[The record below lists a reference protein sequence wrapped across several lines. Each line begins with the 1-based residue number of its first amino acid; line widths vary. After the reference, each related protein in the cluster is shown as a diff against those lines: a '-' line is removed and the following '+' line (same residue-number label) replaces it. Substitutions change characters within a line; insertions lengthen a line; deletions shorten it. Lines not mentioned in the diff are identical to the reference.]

1 MGFPLIGFCMIRGVY
16 CRLWDS
22 SCGKKLLLSKVLVNK
37 WIGGTTQQRPLSVQ
51 GAAWCGLRP
60 RCSKHDKPNQGLA
73 NNFSSSFAAL
83 QLVLIAH
90 IFSSSFVSRYSLG
103 EIPENVSPNIRFIS
117 RQWQVKL
124 LIADY
129 CRRLFAQLGSGAF
142 EESFIMHFYLRRKCA
157 TLKD

>member
-1 MGFPLIGFCMIRGVY
+1 MVKTGFFDKNPVWKVLRSTQHLQILNKRINEKVLGFPLIGFRIIRGVY

-22 SCGKKLLLSKVLVNK
+22 SCGKKLLLSKVLVSK
-37 WIGGTTQQRPLSVQ
+37 WIRGTTQQRPLPVQ

-90 IFSSSFVSRYSLG
+90 IFFLQ
-103 EIPENVSPNIRFIS
+103 FC
-117 RQWQVKL
+117 L
-124 LIADY
+124 
-129 CRRLFAQLGSGAF
+129 
-142 EESFIMHFYLRRKCA
+142 
-157 TLKD
+157 TL